1 MKLDDYELELLDLV
15 DKTDEFEQVDNYK
28 QAILEAQIM
37 AKNHLNKVR
46 NINIRL
52 SEADIAILKR
62 KSVETNIP
70 YQTLVSSLIHQYATD
85 KIQLHI

>member
-1 MKLDDYELELLDLV
+1 M
-15 DKTDEFEQVDNYK
+15 
-28 QAILEAQIM
+28 LEAKIM
-37 AKNHLNKVR
+37 AKNYLNKTK

-52 SEADIAILKR
+52 SEADILMLKR
-62 KSVETNIP
+62 KSTESNIP

>member
-1 MKLDDYELELLDLV
+1 MKLDKEELELLDLV
-15 DKTDEFEQVDNYK
+15 DKTDEFERVDDYE
-28 QAILEAQIM
+28 QAMLEAKIM
-37 AKNHLNKVR
+37 AKNYLNKTK

-52 SEADIAILKR
+52 SEADILMLKR
-62 KSVETNIP
+62 KSTESNIP

>member
-1 MKLDDYELELLDLV
+1 MLEV
-15 DKTDEFEQVDNYK
+15 K
-28 QAILEAQIM
+28 IM
-37 AKNHLNKVR
+37 AKNYLNKTK

-52 SEADIAILKR
+52 SEADILMLKR
-62 KSVETNIP
+62 KSTESNIP